1 MQPLIFLPI
10 LNNIP
15 SGAQEKKNGFTLIE
29 LLVSVTI
36 LMLIVGG
43 GLASY
48 LTFNEKQQLTG
59 AAKELQTYFR
69 SAQTRAR
76 SGDVPSGCDTLTAY
90 SVQMAQDTSIVSI
103 RAICTNGNIVTAD
116 HNLTGGVTP
125 NTAIDITF
133 NVLKGGVSG
142 AQNITLILGS
152 RSYSFAV
159 TVGGEI
165 SQGGLNE

>member
-1 MQPLIFLPI
+1 MQLLMLLPTHKRK
-10 LNNIP
+10 
-15 SGAQEKKNGFTLIE
+15 KKNGFSLIE
-29 LLVSVTI
+29 LMVSVTI

-48 LTFNEKQQLTG
+48 ITFNEKQQLSG

-76 SGDVPSGCDTLTAY
+76 SGDVPSGCDKLEAY
-90 SVQMAQDTSIVSI
+90 SVQMAQDTSAVSV

-125 NTAIDITF
+125 NTAVDITF
-133 NVLKGGVSG
+133 NVLRGGVSG
-142 AQNITLILGS
+142 AQNITLILGA

-159 TVGGEI
+159 TIGGEI
-165 SQGGLNE
+165 TQGALNE